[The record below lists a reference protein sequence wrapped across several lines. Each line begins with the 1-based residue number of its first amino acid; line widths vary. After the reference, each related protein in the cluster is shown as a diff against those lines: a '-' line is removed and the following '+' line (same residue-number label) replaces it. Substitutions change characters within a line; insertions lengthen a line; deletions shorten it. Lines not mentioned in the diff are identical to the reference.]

1 MTADDRMTRGF
12 IMEVLDVMERHGYLR
27 SDDQRTGRAIG
38 LISDLAHIYDGTP
51 ESPAGAY
58 ILEAPSSP
66 QAEAGLSGPA
76 NEDAVVFSATEAK
89 TLVAALDD
97 AADYK
102 RDRAETCADC
112 ADQSCGTCQWRLHA
126 AQSYDHLAAKLL
138 QTAEASSAATAQQ
151 PAPDRSPGARSQPQ
165 TTADREAR
173 HSARSPRR
181 SSTPGSGRLSEA

>member
-1 MTADDRMTRGF
+1 MTAGDRTTGGF

-27 SDDQRTGRAIG
+27 SDDQHTDRPSDSSATWATSSTGTRE
-38 LISDLAHIYDGTP
+38 AHAD
-51 ESPAGAY
+51 AY

-76 NEDAVVFSATEAK
+76 NEDAVVFSATEVK

-102 RDRAETCADC
+102 RDRTATCADC

-126 AQSYDHLAAKLL
+126 AQSYDHLAAELL
-138 QTAEASSAATAQQ
+138 QTAEASRAATAQQ
-151 PAPDRSPGARSQPQ
+151 PAPDRSPGPGSQPQ
-165 TTADREAR
+165 TTADREA
-173 HSARSPRR
+173 
-181 SSTPGSGRLSEA
+181 GQ